1 MSRLSRR
8 DSRSRSEASTR
19 VLSAAGYRQL
29 AEFRH
34 RIRTFLHFSEEAARS
49 NGVEPQQYQLLLA
62 IEGLPD
68 GLRPTVR
75 TLSQRLCLRHNSTVE
90 LVNRLV
96 ERGAIERR
104 HSVEDRREVLLQLT
118 PHGGELLRQLSIL
131 SVEELQISAP
141 ALSEALQNVVQHWSE
156 DRGRRP

>member
-1 MSRLSRR
+1 
-8 DSRSRSEASTR
+8 
-19 VLSAAGYRQL
+19 L

-34 RIRTFLHFSEEAARS
+34 RIRAFLHFSEEAARS

-90 LVNRLV
+90 LANRLV

-104 HSVEDRREVLLQLT
+104 HSLEDRREVLLQLT
-118 PHGGELLRQLSIL
+118 PRGGELLRQLSIL
-131 SVEELQISAP
+131 SLEELQVSAP

-156 DRGRRP
+156 DHGRRP